1 MPRVTR
7 KEKEAGKAPRPKARS
22 SVQKPSYGG
31 FKTGPARAGKDAYM
45 GKAKKMKD
53 DLIERAKVKKQFAK
67 VLKKEG
73 MDSERL
79 GDGTRRRQEREPRE
93 AGSEKKEWK
102 DKGKPREGK
111 PREGKPREGQS
122 QERRGPRGGRE
133 DEDMARILARA
144 GPSKPSPS
152 SKPFKSSKPYP
163 NSKPYT
169 KRPRDSSPSS
179 SFSAPAPAAPAKPRA
194 LSPERLALPEPPK
207 VDGKEASLR
216 TLKKEGFSKF
226 HWSRDAPAAGA
237 GAPRGKGMRGQPNM
251 GSRMD
256 VLLEK
261 IRRDTTKKA

>member
-22 SVQKPSYGG
+22 SVQKPAYGG

-53 DLIERAKVKKQFAK
+53 DLIQRAKVKKQFAK

-79 GDGTRRRQEREPRE
+79 GDGSKRRQEREPRE
-93 AGSEKKEWK
+93 AGNEKKGF
-102 DKGKPREGK
+102 KGK
-111 PREGKPREGQS
+111 GKPREGQS
-122 QERRGPRGGRE
+122 QEKRGPRGGRE

-152 SKPFKSSKPYP
+152 SRPLKSSKPYP
-163 NSKPYT
+163 NSKHLT

-179 SFSAPAPAAPAKPRA
+179 SFSAPAPTAPPKPRA

-216 TLKKEGFSKF
+216 TLKKEGFSKY
-226 HWSRDAPAAGA
+226 HRPRDAPVSVA
-237 GAPRGKGMRGQPNM
+237 GAPRGKGTRGQPNM

>member
-22 SVQKPSYGG
+22 SVQKPSY
-31 FKTGPARAGKDAYM
+31 
-45 GKAKKMKD
+45 AKKMKD

-93 AGSEKKEWK
+93 AGSGKKEWK

-111 PREGKPREGQS
+111 PREGKPREGQR

-163 NSKPYT
+163 NPKPYP

-179 SFSAPAPAAPAKPRA
+179 SFSAPAPPTTPAKPRA

-226 HWSRDAPAAGA
+226 HRARDAPAAGA
-237 GAPRGKGMRGQPNM
+237 GAGAGAGAPRGKGTRGQPNM

-261 IRRDTTKKA
+261 IRRDTTRKA